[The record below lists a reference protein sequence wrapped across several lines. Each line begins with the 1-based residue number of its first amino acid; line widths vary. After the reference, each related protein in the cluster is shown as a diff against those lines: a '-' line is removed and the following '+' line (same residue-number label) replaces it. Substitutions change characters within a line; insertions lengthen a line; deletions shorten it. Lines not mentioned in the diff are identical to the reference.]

1 MDITSPDG
9 TSAGSRPPAG
19 LSVSDA
25 DLYEHLVEH
34 IESESGLIAEYER
47 LIGSPSAYVSFLAGL
62 IAEDERRHHGL
73 YEDWIESLRAI
84 AELQFAGLPPVIT
97 DDDAADLV
105 STTERLLEFERNDS
119 VELKALEKKVRDLKD
134 TTLWGL
140 VLEIMRMDTEKHIRI
155 LEFIREHAKR
165 KVAGKL

>member
-1 MDITSPDG
+1 M
-9 TSAGSRPPAG
+9 TSAPAPDRPPAG

-25 DLYEHLVEH
+25 KLYEHLVGH
-34 IESESGLIAEYER
+34 IESESGLITEYER
-47 LIGSPSAYVSFLAGL
+47 LIASPSAYVSFLAAL

-73 YEDWIESLRAI
+73 YEDWIESLKAI

-105 STTERLLEFERNDS
+105 STTERLLEFERNDAA
-119 VELKALEKKVRDLKD
+119 ELKQLERQIKDLKD

-140 VLEIMRMDTEKHIRI
+140 VVEIMRMDTEKHIRI
-155 LEFIREHAKR
+155 LDFIRTHAQR
-165 KVAGKL
+165 KVEGRH

>member
-1 MDITSPDG
+1 MG
-9 TSAGSRPPAG
+9 TTTPTTAEQPPVG

-25 DLYEHLVEH
+25 ALYQHLVEH

-73 YEDWIESLRAI
+73 YEDWIESLKAI

-97 DDDAADLV
+97 QHDAHDLV
-105 STTERLLEFERNDS
+105 ATTERLLEFEKNDS
-119 VELKALEKKVRDLKD
+119 QELKALEKQIKGVKD

-140 VLEIMRMDTEKHIRI
+140 VIEIMRMDTEKHIRI
-155 LEFIREHAKR
+155 LEFIRDQAKR
-165 KVAGKL
+165 KVSGKL